1 MTIMDIKELVESII
15 ADITNH
21 DVSISDLL
29 RKAHVLAFKLNNP
42 TLKNWLNCEVNG
54 YDSDAEI
61 PRYRKLSAVLF
72 GQIEQNRGFAGSMIY
87 HHFRLPIDHL
97 PDKIKSLIQSWD
109 YRSPINEIQHILDS
123 SKSDGCVRVTCSNQI
138 IPLVSQALESN
149 IYINQVWLEV
159 PLYDLSNI
167 VDSVKNKLLDIMLG
181 IDTELELGV
190 DFNWPQIQER
200 VNKVVNHITAGV
212 ANFGDYST
220 IEIANTSIAVNSD
233 RITDEQLLTKLSEI
247 VNNISKIN
255 SDHEIVELLNEI
267 KTELSTEKRPKKL
280 KLFFN
285 AILGIS
291 TGVATNL
298 ITPYAQEAI
307 SHLSSLV

>member
-1 MTIMDIKELVESII
+1 MDIKELVESII
-15 ADITNH
+15 ADITNR
-21 DVSISDLL
+21 DISISDLL
-29 RKAHVLAFKLNNP
+29 RKVHVLAFKLNNEP
-42 TLKNWLNCEVNG
+42 LKHWLNCEVNG
-54 YDSDAEI
+54 YEPDAEI
-61 PRYRKLSAVLF
+61 PKYRKLSAVLF
-72 GQIEQNRGFAGSMIY
+72 GQIEQNRGFSGSMIY

-123 SKSDGCVRVTCSNQI
+123 SKSDGSVRVRCSNQI
-138 IPLVSQALESN
+138 IPLVSKALESN
-149 IYINQVWLEV
+149 IYVNQVWLEV

-181 IDTELELGV
+181 IDTELNLGV
-190 DFNWPQIQER
+190 DFNLPQNQQR
-200 VNKVVNHITAGV
+200 VNNVVNNIITAGV
-212 ANFGDYST
+212 ANFGDNST
-220 IEIANTSIAVNSD
+220 IEIANTSIAVNPGH
-233 RITDEQLLTKLSEI
+233 ITDEQLLTKLSDI

-267 KTELSTEKRPKKL
+267 KSELSTEKRPKKL

-298 ITPYAQEAI
+298 ITLYAQEAI
-307 SHLSSLV
+307 SLLTSLV

>member
-1 MTIMDIKELVESII
+1 MDIKELVESII
-15 ADITNH
+15 VDITNR
-21 DVSISDLL
+21 DISISDLL
-29 RKAHVLAFKLNNP
+29 RKVHVLAFKLNNEP
-42 TLKNWLNCEVNG
+42 LKHWLNCEVNG
-54 YDSDAEI
+54 YEQDAEI
-61 PRYRKLSAVLF
+61 PKYRKLSAVLF
-72 GQIEQNRGFAGSMIY
+72 GQIEQNRGFSGSMIY

-123 SKSDGCVRVTCSNQI
+123 SKSDGSVRVTCSNQI
-138 IPLVSQALESN
+138 IPLVSKALESN
-149 IYINQVWLEV
+149 IYVNQVWLEV

-181 IDTELELGV
+181 IDTELNLGV
-190 DFNWPQIQER
+190 DFNLPQNQQR
-200 VNKVVNHITAGV
+200 VNNVVNNIITAGV
-212 ANFGDYST
+212 ANFGDNST
-220 IEIANTSIAVNSD
+220 IEIANTSITVNPGH
-233 RITDEQLLTKLSEI
+233 ITDEKLLTKLSDI

-267 KTELSTEKRPKKL
+267 KSELSTEKRPKKL

-307 SHLSSLV
+307 SLLTSLV